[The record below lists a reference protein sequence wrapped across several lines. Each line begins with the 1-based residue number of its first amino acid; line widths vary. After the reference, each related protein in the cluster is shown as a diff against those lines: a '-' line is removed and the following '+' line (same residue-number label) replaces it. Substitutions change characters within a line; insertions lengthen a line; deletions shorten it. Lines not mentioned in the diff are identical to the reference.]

1 MAQESWSPGY
11 TCDMESR
18 CERSTEGVATLI
30 IFGGLPGVGKTAIA
44 RELARCI
51 QALYLRIDSIE
62 QAILAS
68 GVMNEPIN
76 DAGYRVAYAVAE
88 ENLRIGR
95 TVVADSVNPISL
107 TREAWVSV
115 AIRAG
120 ARAIE
125 IEVECSNVDEHRRR
139 VEMRTADIPGLRLP
153 TWREVV
159 ERDYH
164 PWDRQRLMIDTAG
177 RTIEENVDAI
187 RQSLR

>member
-1 MAQESWSPGY
+1 M
-11 TCDMESR
+11 DLR
-18 CERSTEGVATLI
+18 CERPTVDVATLI

-44 RELARCI
+44 RELARRM
-51 QALYLRIDSIE
+51 QALHLRVDSMEQALRDAGFGNDSIH
-62 QAILAS
+62 
-68 GVMNEPIN
+68 

-88 ENLRIGR
+88 DNLRIGR
-95 TVVADSVNPISL
+95 TVVADSVNPISV

-139 VEMRTADIPGLRLP
+139 VEMRTTDIPGLRLP

-164 PWDRQRLMIDTAG
+164 PWDRQHLMIDTAS
-177 RTIEENVDAI
+177 RTVEQNVDTI
-187 RQSLR
+187 RQSLRSGSL